1 MKIILL
7 LLALAATAQA
17 QTPTDPH
24 ESNFGADFR
33 TERRHVSEA
42 CGTFSF
48 KSAGGCAIE
57 LFTDH
62 PFHIAAGSIAPQ
74 NGFGVGGAVVTHYT
88 PTNWRMS
95 FNLDAVGSSNASWRA
110 GAYLK
115 MVHTP
120 KEKSGPEPAK
130 PDDLAK
136 PGQPASKH
144 IIIKVAAPHPYTV
157 FNLYAQAISL
167 NQLNFF
173 GLGPDSTI
181 AGKSLFGMTQTI
193 VGASAIKPV
202 YEFKSI
208 RGLNLSLIGQA
219 NARFVSIRSRN
230 GQSAP
235 SIETVYSE
243 ATAPGL
249 TNQPG
254 FLQLEEG
261 LRLKPALFHDNLQF
275 NYLAK
280 FDEFFAPSNSQY
292 NFQRWTLDLNHTI
305 PLYTK
310 SQSYAFK
317 DAKGPD
323 DCTDATASKDTP
335 CPPVS
340 YSWNRQGS
348 INFRFFLSESM
359 NSSSAAVPFYFQQT
373 LGGSDVNGA
382 PALSSFQDYRFRAP
396 NLMLFRE
403 SFEHSI
409 WGPFG
414 LQFLADQGK
423 VAVTRGD
430 IGFEYLKHSFAVGLT
445 LRAGGFPQV
454 SLLYAWG
461 GESSHTIG
469 ALNTSLLGGSGRP
482 PLD

>member
-1 MKIILL
+1 MKTILL
-7 LLALAATAQA
+7 LLALTTAAQA
-17 QTPTDPH
+17 QTPADPK
-24 ESNFGADFR
+24 EGNFGAALHR
-33 TERRHVSEA
+33 EREHVSGA
-42 CGTFSF
+42 CGTFSL
-48 KSAGGCAIE
+48 KSTAGCAIE
-57 LFTDH
+57 LFTDQ

-88 PTNWRMS
+88 STNWRMS
-95 FNLDAVGSSNASWRA
+95 FNLDAVGSTNASWRA

-120 KEKSGPEPAK
+120 VETSGPEA
-130 PDDLAK
+130 AR
-136 PGQPASKH
+136 PGDPSVPQH
-144 IIIKVAAPHPYTV
+144 IVIKVASVHPYTV

-173 GLGPDSTI
+173 GLGPDSTV

-193 VGASAIKPV
+193 AGISAIKPV

-208 RGLNLSLIGQA
+208 RKLNLSLLGEA
-219 NARFVSIRSRN
+219 NARFISIRSRN
-230 GQSAP
+230 GQSSP
-235 SIETVYSE
+235 SIETLYGE

-254 FLQLEEG
+254 FLQLGEG
-261 LRLKPALFHDNLQF
+261 IRLKPALFHDNLQF
-275 NYLAK
+275 NYLLN
-280 FDEFFAPSNSQY
+280 FQEFFAPSSSEY
-292 NFQRWTLDLNHTI
+292 NFQRWTIDLNHSI
-305 PLYTK
+305 PLHTHT
-310 SQSYAFK
+310 QSYALK

-323 DCTDATASKDTP
+323 DCTDVTANKDTP
-335 CPPVS
+335 CPPAS
-340 YSWNRQGS
+340 YSWNLQGS
-348 INFRFFLSESM
+348 INFRFLLSESM

-373 LGGSDVNGA
+373 LGGSDIGGA
-382 PALSSFQDYRFRAP
+382 PALSSYQDYRFRAP

-403 SFEHSI
+403 SFEHSL

-414 LQFLADQGK
+414 FQFLADQGK
-423 VAVTRGD
+423 VALTRGD
-430 IGFEYLKHSFAVGLT
+430 IGFDHLKHSFAAGLT

>member
-1 MKIILL
+1 MKTIFL
-7 LLALAATAQA
+7 LLALATAAQA
-17 QTPTDPH
+17 QTLTDPK
-24 ESNFGADFR
+24 ESNFGSDFR
-33 TERRHVSEA
+33 REREHFSEA
-42 CGTFSF
+42 CGTFSL
-48 KSAGGCAIE
+48 KSTAGCAIE

-95 FNLDAVGSSNASWRA
+95 LNLDAVGSSNASWRA
-110 GAYLK
+110 GVYLK

-120 KEKSGPEPAK
+120 VEQSGAAPSKPGEPA
-130 PDDLAK
+130 P
-136 PGQPASKH
+136 KH
-144 IIIKVAAPHPYTV
+144 ITIKVASVHPYTV

-173 GLGPDSTI
+173 GLGPDSTV
-181 AGKSLFGMTQTI
+181 AGKSLFGMTQSI
-193 VGASAIKPV
+193 AGISAIKPI
-202 YEFKSI
+202 YEWKAI
-208 RGLNLSLIGQA
+208 RGLNLSLLGQA

-230 GQSAP
+230 GQSSP
-235 SIETVYSE
+235 SIETLYSG

-261 LRLKPALFHDNLQF
+261 IRLKPSLFSNNLQF
-275 NYLAK
+275 NYLAN
-280 FDEFFAPSNSQY
+280 FQEFFAPSSSQY
-292 NFQRWTLDLNHTI
+292 NFQRWTLDLNHSILLHTH
-305 PLYTK
+305 T
-310 SQSYAFK
+310 QSYASK

-323 DCTDATASKDTP
+323 DCTDVTATKDTP

-340 YSWNRQGS
+340 YSWNLQGS
-348 INFRFFLSESM
+348 INFRFLLSESL

-373 LGGSDVNGA
+373 LGGSGINGA
-382 PALSSFQDYRFRAP
+382 PALSSFQDYRFRGP

-403 SFEHSI
+403 SFEHSL

-414 LQFLADQGK
+414 FQFLADQGK
-423 VAVTRGD
+423 VALTRGD
-430 IGFEYLKHSFAVGLT
+430 IGFDHLKHSFAAGLT